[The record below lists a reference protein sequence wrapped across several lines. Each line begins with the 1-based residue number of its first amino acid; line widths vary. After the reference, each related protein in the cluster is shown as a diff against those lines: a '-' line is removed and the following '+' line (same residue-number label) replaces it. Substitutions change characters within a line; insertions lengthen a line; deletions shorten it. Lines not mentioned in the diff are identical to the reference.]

1 MLKKILTIA
10 LAALLLAVPA
20 HAQIIGAS
28 GNQGG
33 GNSSYRE
40 KGSSLRLEAG
50 WLGAAVGYG
59 YQLNPYVMLGGGFL
73 GYGCDVYDVY
83 DVIHSDIYDW
93 CLMPYAEVRLSTPKQ
108 QHAVFL
114 DLRLGPVIGYY
125 LGTMGTLG
133 YMHNNW
139 SFGIGVVGGDKIGVS
154 PVIIVTYS
162 LPFSAIKNIFL

>member
-20 HAQIIGAS
+20 HAQIIGATGS
-28 GNQGG
+28 QSGG

-50 WLGAAVGYG
+50 YLGAAVGYA

-73 GYGCDVYDVY
+73 GYDVYD
-83 DVIHSDIYDW
+83 DIPSDIYDF
-93 CLMPYAEVRLSTPKQ
+93 CLMPYAEVRLSTPRQ

-114 DLRLGPVIGYY
+114 DLRLGPSVIDNY
-125 LGTMGTLG
+125 LYTIGTLG

-139 SFGIGVVGGDKIGVS
+139 SFGIGVVGGDEIGVF

>member
-20 HAQIIGAS
+20 HAQIIGATGS
-28 GNQGG
+28 QSGG

-50 WLGAAVGYG
+50 MLGAAVGYG

-73 GYGCDVYDVY
+73 GYEDNYNYDV
-83 DVIHSDIYDW
+83 
-93 CLMPYAEVRLSTPKQ
+93 CLMPYAELRLSTPKQ

-139 SFGIGVVGGDKIGVS
+139 SFGIGVVGGDKIGNF
-154 PVIIVTYS
+154 PVLTVTYS
-162 LPFSAIKNIFL
+162 LPFSTIKNIFL

>member
-20 HAQIIGAS
+20 HAQIIGATGS
-28 GNQGG
+28 QSGG

-50 WLGAAVGYG
+50 WLGAAVGYV

-73 GYGCDVYDVY
+73 GYGYD
-83 DVIHSDIYDW
+83 DNDFDDW
-93 CLMPYAEVRLSTPKQ
+93 CLMLMPYAEVRLSTPKQ

-139 SFGIGVVGGDKIGVS
+139 SFGIGVVGCDKIGNF
-154 PVIIVTYS
+154 PVLTVTYS
-162 LPFSAIKNIFL
+162 LPFSTIKNIFL